1 MFMVRSRKEK
11 RAKKVDVAHLGW
23 CGYIDMMP
31 TYGHSGAKIC
41 PSMGRRSRT
50 EKVDAAHL
58 GWCRPGA
65 DWPGGQTGDWRD
77 QVTSLQQSKLVD
89 TALALF
95 SARAHK
101 STPCRVGPLYQP
113 SLTLFEPKFCNTFSC
128 TTAHQHKLNNSRVF
142 FGQIAAHNKGAQNR
156 RKVEGVESYNFHE
169 RNCILLPSATLPTF
183 YFQPSQSQFYLDL
196 LCTNFE
202 ISLLVYDL

>member
-1 MFMVRSRKEK
+1 MYIVRSRKEK
-11 RAKKVDVAHLGW
+11 RAEKVDVAHLGW

-41 PSMGRRSRT
+41 PSMSNYMVRRSRK

-101 STPCRVGPLYQP
+101 STPCRAVPLYQP
-113 SLTLFEPKFCNTFSC
+113 SLTLFEPKFCNPFSC
-128 TTAHQHKLNNSRVF
+128 TTAHQQKSNNSRVF
-142 FGQIAAHNKGAQNR
+142 FGQIAAHNKGVRNR
-156 RKVEGVESYNFHE
+156 RKVESYKFQAQ
-169 RNCILLPSATLPTF
+169 NCILLPSATLPTF
-183 YFQPSQSQFYLDL
+183 YFQPS
-196 LCTNFE
+196 
-202 ISLLVYDL
+202 

>member
-1 MFMVRSRKEK
+1 MYIVRSRKEK
-11 RAKKVDVAHLGW
+11 RAEKVDVAHLGW

-41 PSMGRRSRT
+41 PSMSNYMVRRSRK

-101 STPCRVGPLYQP
+101 STPCRAGPLYRP

-128 TTAHQHKLNNSRVF
+128 TTAHQYKS
-142 FGQIAAHNKGAQNR
+142 NKIILDECSTVVEIDHLRNR
-156 RKVEGVESYNFHE
+156 
-169 RNCILLPSATLPTF
+169 
-183 YFQPSQSQFYLDL
+183 
-196 LCTNFE
+196 
-202 ISLLVYDL
+202 